1 MHCAIPLVVVC
12 AGIGCCAAVAVA
24 CWALANSPC
33 NPRPYHVSAEGEE
46 DGEGGDD
53 GSEDMME

>member
-1 MHCAIPLVVVC
+1 M
-12 AGIGCCAAVAVA
+12 AVA